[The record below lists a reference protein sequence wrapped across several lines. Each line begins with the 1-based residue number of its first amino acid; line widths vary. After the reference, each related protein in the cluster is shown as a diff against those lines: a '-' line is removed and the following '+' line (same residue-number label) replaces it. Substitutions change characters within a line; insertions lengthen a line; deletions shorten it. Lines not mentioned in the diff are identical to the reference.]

1 MPRKP
6 KRPKLPNL
14 PHLRPVL
21 SRHGTWYVYVQKHGR
36 GKAYRLTAEY
46 RTEPLAF
53 IEQYKDAVAQL
64 ERMPVPT
71 PNKDAATLSG
81 LYSAFKESAKW
92 ASYSE
97 GTVKSKTRRLDQL
110 MRDHGW
116 KRYGQL
122 NRNTMQDL
130 HDRWCE
136 DNGTE
141 QAKKFLADLSPM
153 FEFAVQRG
161 YAGADWVNPCHNITR
176 RKPENAQGFRIWEPH
191 HLQQYE
197 AHHPIGTMPRLAYEL
212 MFWTGAASAD
222 AYLIGPQHV
231 RRDTNGAARV
241 YFDRQKTGAPINV
254 PFHPNLQHAIEQ
266 TKTGDMVYL
275 LTSHGTPFRSAKS
288 YSQWFTATVKQ
299 AGLPHGKPPVG
310 LSAHGLRKAGA
321 TAMAED
327 GASDHELMAFYGWK
341 KAETSRIYTARAS
354 AAVMATNASAR
365 LRK

>member
-14 PHLRPVL
+14 PHLRPVCPK
-21 SRHGTWYVYVQKHGR
+21 GKWYVYVQRHGS
-36 GKAYRLTAEY
+36 GKAYRITADY
-46 RTEPLAF
+46 KTEPLAF

-64 ERMPVPT
+64 ERMPVST

-81 LYSAFKESAKW
+81 LYSAFKKSAKW

-161 YAGADWVNPCHNITR
+161 YAGAEWVNPCHNITR
-176 RKPENAQGFRIWEPH
+176 RKPENAQGFRVWEPH

-197 AHHPIGTMPRLAYEL
+197 QHHPIGTMPRLTFVATL
-212 MFWTGAASAD
+212 TARRGCILTGRKQAHRLTCRSILIYSTRSSRLKRAIWSICLQVTARPSDQLRATRNGSPLRSSRQVCRTVSHRLVYPRTVSARQ
-222 AYLIGPQHV
+222 ALLQW
-231 RRDTNGAARV
+231 
-241 YFDRQKTGAPINV
+241 QKTAP
-254 PFHPNLQHAIEQ
+254 AI
-266 TKTGDMVYL
+266 M
-275 LTSHGTPFRSAKS
+275 
-288 YSQWFTATVKQ
+288 
-299 AGLPHGKPPVG
+299 
-310 LSAHGLRKAGA
+310 
-321 TAMAED
+321 
-327 GASDHELMAFYGWK
+327 
-341 KAETSRIYTARAS
+341 
-354 AAVMATNASAR
+354 N
-365 LRK
+365 